1 MGNDP
6 IAHPNKKRVQGP
18 GGRRPPNAGARREN
32 AKKTSPLDE
41 NPPLEETLLDPTP
54 EEKPNH
60 VTSTQMNEAQPKR
73 VMPGVNMMPG
83 FDMNSMRKAINARNP
98 NQKSL

>member
-1 MGNDP
+1 MGNNGK
-6 IAHPNKKRVQGP
+6 IFK
-18 GGRRPPNAGARREN
+18 
-32 AKKTSPLDE
+32 
-41 NPPLEETLLDPTP
+41 EETPLDPTP

-83 FDMNSMRKAINARNP
+83 NYYGLKYTVY
-98 NQKSL
+98 